1 MNSYETKN
9 NVIILN
15 NKQLNKTSF
24 LLNLFQNILLV
35 NIHKNDNIHLK
46 SSLSF
51 SLRETINFN
60 EEINTS
66 DGALKLVD
74 REFLISRLTQLRI
87 AMDKQRFKI
96 PNSAANVLKNDIYQD
111 IRILISELR
120 LHSK

>member
-1 MNSYETKN
+1 MNLYETKN
-9 NVIILN
+9 KVIILN
-15 NKQLNKTSF
+15 NKQLNKISF

>member
-9 NVIILN
+9 KLFILN
-15 NKQLNKTSF
+15 NKQLNKISF

-46 SSLSF
+46 RSLSF

-60 EEINTS
+60 EEINAT
-66 DGALKLVD
+66 DGTLKLVD
-74 REFLISRLTQLRI
+74 TEFLISRLTQLRI
-87 AMDKQRFKI
+87 AMDKQRFNI
-96 PNSAANVLKNDIYQD
+96 PNSKANVLKNDIYQD

-120 LHSK
+120 VHSK